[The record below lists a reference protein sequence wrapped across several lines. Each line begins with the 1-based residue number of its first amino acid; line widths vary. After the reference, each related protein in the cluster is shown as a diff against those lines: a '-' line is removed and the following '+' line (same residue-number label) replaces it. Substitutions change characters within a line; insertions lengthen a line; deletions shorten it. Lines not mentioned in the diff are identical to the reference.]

1 MIPTPSP
8 FPPPP
13 RVQSLQQEGHT
24 VLKDGIDVHQLLS
37 GEPIMFEVD
46 ADRSTAMP
54 ASNMFKGEE
63 LYNHISHFGWEEDS
77 ESSEGEGASPFEIQ
91 ARKMTNVTDDGGVK
105 KRFLHEGTGPLVPE
119 GALVR
124 CKLATMSATCVKKE
138 RGVGRE
144 YDISESFWIV

>member
-1 MIPTPSP
+1 M
-8 FPPPP
+8 
-13 RVQSLQQEGHT
+13 
-24 VLKDGIDVHQLLS
+24 LKDGIDVHQLQS
-37 GEPIMFEVD
+37 GEPVMFEVD
-46 ADRSTAMP
+46 ADRTTDMP

-77 ESSEGEGASPFEIQ
+77 EGSEGEGASPFEMQ
-91 ARKMTNVTDDGGVK
+91 ARKMNNVTDDGGVK
-105 KRFLHEGTGPLVPE
+105 KRVLREGTGPLVPE

-124 CKLATMSATCVKKE
+124 CKLAMVSATGVKSE